1 MHYEHIVI
9 VGASSTIAEHC
20 ARLWARRPHTRLTLI
35 GRSSSRLQRV
45 ASDLAVRAPGVH
57 IQCLPVDLLDP
68 TAIAATVQWLAAQGG
83 IEQVL
88 IAHGDLPEQRECQQ
102 YLSICEQ
109 ALQVNGISPA
119 LWAEA
124 FAGHLQQA
132 NHGRLAVIGSV
143 AGDRGRRSNYVYGA
157 AKGLLERYIQG
168 LQHRLAESAI
178 RVTLIKPGPTE
189 TAMTAHLRAQGQSLA
204 SPEQVARRIV
214 DAMQRG
220 LPVCYA
226 PARWRWIMAVLVALP
241 RRIFHRLDI

>member
-1 MHYEHIVI
+1 MSYEHIVI

-20 ARLWARRPHTRLTLI
+20 ARLWARRPLTRLTLI

-45 ASDLAVRAPGVH
+45 ASDLAVRAPGLP

-68 TAIAATVQWLAAQGG
+68 TAISATVQWLATQGC
-83 IEQVL
+83 IAHVL
-88 IAHGDLPEQRECQQ
+88 IAHGDLPEQWDCQQ
-102 YLSICEQ
+102 NLSLCEQ
-109 ALQVNGISPA
+109 ALLVNGISPA

-124 FAGHLQQA
+124 FAGHLQHA

-157 AKGLLERYIQG
+157 AKGLLDRYVQG
-168 LQHRLAESAI
+168 LQHRLAGTAV
-178 RVTLIKPGPTE
+178 RVTLIKPGPTD
-189 TAMTAHLRAQGQSLA
+189 TAMTARLRAQGHSLA